1 MFQIGD
7 KVIMDADTKYPLEG
21 YIVAIT
27 IDPIKESEVEF
38 EKKDWVGYRV
48 RVYKDCYNSY
58 GYMDYN
64 RDGWSLTKVVNEDVV

>member
-7 KVIMDADTKYPLEG
+7 KVIMDADTKDPIEG

-27 IDPIKESEVEF
+27 IDPTTESEVEF

-48 RVYKDCYNSY
+48 RVYKDFYTG
-58 GYMDYN
+58 GYIDYD
-64 RDGWSLTKVVNEDVV
+64 RDGWGLTKVNENAV

>member
-27 IDPIKESEVEF
+27 IDPITESEVEF
-38 EKKDWVGYRV
+38 EKKDWVGYKV
-48 RVYKDCYNSY
+48 RVYDSY
-58 GYMDYN
+58 GYMDYD
-64 RDGWSLTKVVNEDVV
+64 RDGWGLTKVVNEDVV

>member
-27 IDPIKESEVEF
+27 IDPTTESEIEF
-38 EKKDWVGYRV
+38 EKKDWVGYKV
-48 RVYKDCYNSY
+48 RVYNDLYNSY
-58 GYMDYN
+58 GYIDYDK
-64 RDGWSLTKVVNEDVV
+64 DGWGLKKANENED